1 MKLLI
6 ADDDATMQALLNGL
20 AQRWGYETV
29 VVDNGEDALR
39 LLVAE
44 DPPRIAILDWIMPGL
59 DGVDVCRRLKELPDR
74 PSIYTILLTGKTE
87 REDKIE
93 ALDSGA
99 HDFLTKPVDPAEL
112 KSRLGVGVRI
122 SEYDDVIKEKSAAL
136 LHAQKMESVGQ
147 LAAGIA
153 HEINTPVQ
161 FISDSLY
168 FLRDAIAD
176 IQTLLT
182 GYGELADEA
191 AAGQVTADFAQRRR
205 QLEEVADLAYLQQE
219 IPGSLDRTFTG
230 IERVS
235 KIVQA
240 MKQFA
245 HPDTSNM
252 SPVDINQAL
261 NNSLTVCQYEYKYV
275 ADIETDYGEIPE
287 ITGYTGEL
295 NQVFLNIIVN
305 AAHAIG
311 EVVGESGDKG
321 IITIR
326 TRRVD
331 DTVVISISDTGRGI
345 PRNRQEKVFEPF
357 YTTKEIGKGTG
368 QGLAICWSV
377 IVDKHNGQLTVE
389 SEVGQGTSF
398 HISLPVRIAKTPV
411 TTAETGAP
419 LFIG

>member
-1 MKLLI
+1 MVKLLI
-6 ADDDATMQALLNGL
+6 ADDDATMQTMLDGL
-20 AQRWGYETV
+20 ARRWGYDTV

-39 LLVAE
+39 LLMAE
-44 DPPRIAILDWIMPGL
+44 KPPRIAILDWIMPGL
-59 DGVDVCRRLKELPDR
+59 DGVNVCRRLQDLPDR
-74 PSIYTILLTGKTE
+74 PSIYTILLTGKSE

-93 ALDSGA
+93 ALNSGA

-122 SEYDDVIKEKSAAL
+122 SEYDDVVKEKSAAL

-161 FISDSLY
+161 FIGDSLF
-168 FLRDAIAD
+168 FLRDAMAD
-176 IQTLLT
+176 IQTLLN
-182 GYGELADEA
+182 GYGKLADEV
-191 AAGQVTADFAQRRR
+191 AAGQVTADFAQRRQ
-205 QLEEVADLAYLQQE
+205 QLEETADLAYLRQE
-219 IPGSLDRTFTG
+219 IPGSLERTFAG

-245 HPDTSNM
+245 HPDTSDM
-252 SPVDINQAL
+252 SLVDVNQAL
-261 NNSLTVCQYEYKYV
+261 NNSLTVCMYEYKYV
-275 ADIETDYGEIPE
+275 AEIVTDYGEVPE
-287 ITGYTGEL
+287 ITGFAGEL

-311 EVVGESGDKG
+311 DVVGESGDKG

-326 TRRVD
+326 TRRED
-331 DTVVISISDTGRGI
+331 DTVVVSIGDTGRGI
-345 PRNRQEKVFEPF
+345 PRDRLEKVFEPF

-368 QGLAICWSV
+368 QGLAFARSI
-377 IVDKHNGQLTVE
+377 IVDKHG
-389 SEVGQGTSF
+389 GTIDF
-398 HISLPVRIAKTPV
+398 ETEEGKGTTFIIRLPANCEEQP
-411 TTAETGAP
+411 ADA
-419 LFIG
+419 